1 MDGEDFVNFCGILRK
16 PELYYY
22 NWNFP
27 LFNLIINEN
36 NSSIQVSVYFG
47 LDTWILSLSSYPM
60 FGYLDSWISQFF
72 MYPDTWIHGH
82 LDIMDNWILG
92 YLDI

>member
-36 NSSIQVSVYFG
+36 NSSIQVSGYLG
-47 LDTWILSLSSYPM
+47 LDTWILTLSNYPM
-60 FGYLDSWISQFF
+60 FGYLDSLISLLVSEIKKLE
-72 MYPDTWIHGH
+72 MSSPSIYKDVHG
-82 LDIMDNWILG
+82 
-92 YLDI
+92 